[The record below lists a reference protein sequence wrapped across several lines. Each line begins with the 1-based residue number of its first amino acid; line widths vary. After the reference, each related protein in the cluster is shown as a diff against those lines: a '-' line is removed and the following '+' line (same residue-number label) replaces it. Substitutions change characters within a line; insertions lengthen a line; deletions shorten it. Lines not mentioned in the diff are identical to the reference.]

1 MEFSGG
7 RTAVE
12 NAADE
17 HTGVRFLHAKGG
29 ALCRVEHGKIGRGEV
44 HVAVVGPVLDVLE
57 EAANNRCRNHV
68 ADILS
73 HGAAESL
80 ESDADNLAVLHD
92 RTPAVARVDR
102 GVDLDGKMAVDF
114 GVAVGLE
121 VDPGDHAGGDGKAVA
136 ADGVAVGADR
146 GFQGGDAAE
155 LEGFGPLEKPF
166 VINAEDGEVAIVG
179 HMQHASLPGGG
190 ITLLDHGD
198 EGGVAYHVGVG
209 HDAFAF
215 DDKTCSHPAADVAG
229 IPGSGIIGL
238 LRGGADAH
246 HAGGRTRGGLCS
258 RDEEGGNEQKP
269 GK

>member
-1 MEFSGG
+1 
-7 RTAVE
+7 
-12 NAADE
+12 
-17 HTGVRFLHAKGG
+17 
-29 ALCRVEHGKIGRGEV
+29 
-44 HVAVVGPVLDVLE
+44 
-57 EAANNRCRNHV
+57 
-68 ADILS
+68 
-73 HGAAESL
+73 
-80 ESDADNLAVLHD
+80 
-92 RTPAVARVDR
+92 
-102 GVDLDGKMAVDF
+102 MAVDF

-258 RDEEGGNEQKP
+258 RDEEGGNEQKR